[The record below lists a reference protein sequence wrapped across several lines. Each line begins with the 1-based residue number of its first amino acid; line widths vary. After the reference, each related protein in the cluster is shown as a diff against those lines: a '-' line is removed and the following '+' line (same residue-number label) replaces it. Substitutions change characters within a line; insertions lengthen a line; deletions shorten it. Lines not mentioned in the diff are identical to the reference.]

1 MAIYLL
7 IKLLGERT
15 LYFKYLL
22 RKTPVLEKE
31 YDVAVAYA
39 GPMDFIS
46 YFVVKKIK
54 AKKKLQWIHF
64 DVKNWF

>member
-1 MAIYLL
+1 MDHFKKGKLIKALTLCGIYLL
-7 IKLLGERT
+7 TKLLGERT

-46 YFVVKKIK
+46 YFVVKK
-54 AKKKLQWIHF
+54 
-64 DVKNWF
+64 